1 MTDQAVDTSGPA
13 KAPGAPGAEEP
24 SGAAPP
30 RFFGRER
37 ELKDLRAD
45 IERAGLD
52 TLAGRK
58 APRARVL
65 LIAGRPGSG
74 RSALA

>member
-13 KAPGAPGAEEP
+13 GAPA
-24 SGAAPP
+24 GAAPS
-30 RFFGRER
+30 RFVGRER
-37 ELKDLRAD
+37 ELKALQAD
-45 IERAGLD
+45 IGHAGLD
-52 TLAGRK
+52 TLAGRG
-58 APRARVL
+58 AARARVL